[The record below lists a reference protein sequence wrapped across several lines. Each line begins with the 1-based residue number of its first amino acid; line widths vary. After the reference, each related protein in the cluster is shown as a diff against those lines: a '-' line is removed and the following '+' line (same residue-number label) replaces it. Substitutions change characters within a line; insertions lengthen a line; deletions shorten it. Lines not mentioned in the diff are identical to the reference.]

1 MTLRLR
7 RIEFREDGIFS
18 ELYDP
23 NGKILAHT
31 LEHSYDLKPKLYD
44 GTFTCVRGM
53 HKLHNNVP
61 FQTFMIAGVTGHT
74 GILFHVGN
82 WNADSD
88 GCVLLGAGI
97 AQSSKGQMVT
107 GSITTFTEFMTLLQG
122 LDQFE
127 LIVES

>member
-18 ELYDP
+18 ELYLPD
-23 NGKILAHT
+23 GKILAHT
-31 LEHSYDLKPKLYD
+31 LEHSFASVPKLYD
-44 GTFTCVRGM
+44 GTFNCVRGV

-61 FQTFMIAGVTGHT
+61 FQTFEITGVSGHT

-82 WNADSD
+82 WNDDSD
-88 GCVLLGAGI
+88 GCVLLGSGM

-107 GSITTFTEFMTLLQG
+107 GSMTTFTEFMTLLQG